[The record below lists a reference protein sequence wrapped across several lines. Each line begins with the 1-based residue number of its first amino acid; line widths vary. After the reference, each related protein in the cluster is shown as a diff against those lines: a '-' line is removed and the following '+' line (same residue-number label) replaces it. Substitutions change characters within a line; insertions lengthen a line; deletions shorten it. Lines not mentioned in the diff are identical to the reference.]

1 MNPLVR
7 LRSTDPHPSSAPLL
21 VLLFALAGLVAFSA
35 PAVHAQE
42 VGERAA
48 APGTRASFVGAVE
61 LPPKDALR
69 SLDPTVAETGLVSA
83 SIDGCGSNQASCTV
97 DVDKPAGAT
106 VRRAF
111 LASSTFGF
119 VIPDGSVTIDGTPVD
134 WDETAA
140 VSFLRSFGADVT
152 AIVAPIVDAAP
163 AGIVTLTIG
172 EGGNTNQIDG
182 SALTVIFDDPNET
195 TTNTVVVS
203 FGGQELTGDTFAIT
217 LADPFEDATQ
227 DITMSLAIGFGYQ
240 VFGGPQFSI
249 VEVNGQRLTSS
260 AGGQDDCDQAPNFAN
275 CPNGTLYTVGGLGD
289 DPANPPDPDANP
301 EDPRTDDELYT
312 LDPFINDGDTQ
323 ISVFSQNPSN
333 DDIVH
338 QAVFIIRGSA
348 AIVGEG
354 ILLTPTEATN
364 PINTDH
370 TLTAR
375 VQDDNGDPI
384 AGRDVDF
391 EVIAGPNMGL
401 TGSDVTDANGEA
413 TFTYSSALVG
423 TDVIV
428 ARFVNSQDV
437 LVTSNQA
444 TKTWTDDS
452 GDADGD
458 GIPDEED
465 NCPNTPNPD
474 QEDGDGDGVGDA
486 CDNCP
491 DVPNP
496 DQTDTD
502 GDGTGD
508 ACDTTADTTPPVC
521 GPITFE
527 NDGPDGAISAVNSSA
542 TDEES
547 GIASVTFTTAAN
559 LDGFVDGNGPFAQG
573 DVYTT
578 PDPNP
583 TTVAL
588 RGERIAYGV
597 AARLVVLVEN
607 GDGLTAFCDPVLS
620 RIDAAVPERFALEA
634 AYPNPFRPA
643 AGPAHLGLRLAEAA
657 DVRVTVYD
665 ALGREVVRLVDE
677 TLEAGS
683 YEVQWDGADSAGQRL
698 ASGVYLYRV
707 SAGSFVQTQRLT
719 ILN

>member
-1 MNPLVR
+1 MNTTVSRFPERPLYR
-7 LRSTDPHPSSAPLL
+7 LATGLL
-21 VLLFALAGLVAFSA
+21 LLLLASLFAL
-35 PAVHAQE
+35 PAQAQRDTDR
-42 VGERAA
+42 VI
-48 APGTRASFVGAVE
+48 APGTRLSAAAAPTVITRGE
-61 LPPKDALR
+61 R
-69 SLDPTVAETGLVSA
+69 SLDPTITETGLISA
-83 SIDGCGSNQASCTV
+83 SIDGCGSNAPSCTV

-119 VIPDGSVTIDGTPVD
+119 TIPDGGITINGTPVN
-134 WDETAA
+134 WDETAT

-152 AIVAPIVDAAP
+152 DIVAPIVDVAP
-163 AGIVTLTIG
+163 AGTVTLTIG
-172 EGGNTNQIDG
+172 EGGNTTQIDG

-195 TTNTVVVS
+195 STNTVVIS

-217 LADPFEDATQ
+217 LAEPFEDASQ

-240 VFGGPQFSI
+240 VGGGIQRSI
-249 VEVNGQRLTSS
+249 VEVNGNRITSS
-260 AGGQDDCDQAPNFAN
+260 AGGQDDCDQAPNFLN

-289 DPANPPDPDANP
+289 DPANPDDPNAGP
-301 EDPRTDDELYT
+301 TDPRTDDELYT

-338 QAVFIIRGSA
+338 QAVFIIRGGA

-375 VQDDNGDPI
+375 VQDDLGNPV

-391 EVIAGPNMGL
+391 EIIAGPNVGL
-401 TGSDVTDANGEA
+401 TGSDVTDGSGEA

-423 TDVIV
+423 TDLIV
-428 ARFVNSQDV
+428 ARFINSQEV

-444 TKTWTDDS
+444 TKTWIDEG
-452 GDADGD
+452 GDADDD
-458 GIPDEED
+458 GVPDEED
-465 NCPNTPNPD
+465 NCPNTPNPN
-474 QEDGDGDGVGDA
+474 QEDADGDGVGDA

-496 DQTDTD
+496 GQTDTD

-508 ACDTTADTTPPVC
+508 ACDTTVDTTPPVC
-521 GPITFE
+521 GVITFE

-547 GIASVTFTTAAN
+547 GIAGVTFTTVAN
-559 LDGFVDGNGPFAQG
+559 LEGFVDGNGPFMQG

-578 PDPNP
+578 LDPNP

-607 GDGLTAFCDPVLS
+607 GAGLTAYCDPVLN
-620 RIDAAVPERFALEA
+620 RLDASVPERFTVEA

-643 AGPAHLGLRLAEAA
+643 AGPAHIGLRLAEAA
-657 DVRVTVYD
+657 PVHVVVYD
-665 ALGREVVRLVDE
+665 ALGREVAELLNE
-677 TLEAGS
+677 ALEAGS
-683 YEVQWDGADSAGQRL
+683 YELVWDGTDTAGHRL
-698 ASGVYLYRV
+698 AAGIYLYRV
-707 SAGSFVQTQRLT
+707 TAGTFTQTQRLT